1 VSAHELVNGRRA
13 LEHVPGENKLGS
25 VREERL
31 DAGGS
36 FALEFTV
43 DESSPSGGS
52 RKEYVDARRL
62 GAGVEAALP
71 GSTSGGNHVGDAS
84 DLAHEGG
91 RISQWVGEEVEA

>member
-52 RKEYVDARRL
+52 RKEHVDARRL

-71 GSTSGGNHVGDAS
+71 GGTSGGNYVGDAS

-91 RISQWVGEEVEA
+91 RIIQWVGEEVEA